1 MARLCGPG
9 AGGVSSPGTRV
20 TNSNEGKGAPNNL
33 GLVVMLTHPKRGGC
47 NHYNEW
53 SGQSGPR

>member
-9 AGGVSSPGTRV
+9 AGGVSSHGTGAA
-20 TNSNEGKGAPNNL
+20 NSEGKGAPNSR
-33 GLVVMLTHPKRGGC
+33 GLVVMLTRPKRSGC